1 MEFSSLM
8 DTIYFLQVYIR
19 NIFRKMSRHSHN
31 THLDK
36 EAFAINYL
44 QCWLLLREKQIKTEK
59 TLFCNEGKMFNSTTD
74 VTLNAYL
81 LASLGIT

>member
-19 NIFRKMSRHSHN
+19 NIFRKTSRRSHN
-31 THLDK
+31 THLDM
-36 EAFAINYL
+36 EVFAINYL

-74 VTLNAYL
+74 ATLNAYL